1 MTRIRSV
8 QEIQNIQVSNNTA
21 DKLARRYLVRRVDEL
36 IRNGAKEQLDA
47 ITFEV
52 PCMIVFVPMY
62 NRDVLTRALCKHYS
76 KIGFDCQVNDYALT
90 IGWGGES
97 DEQSTTTEVSNEEAE
112 PISDEDNQP
121 LAMKF
126 SIDRPSM
133 AKRVADMK
141 QL

>member
-8 QEIQNIQVSNNTA
+8 QEIQNIQVSHNTA

-76 KIGFDCQVNDYALT
+76 KIGFDCRVQDYALT
-90 IGWGGES
+90 IGWGQES
-97 DEQSTTTEVSNEEAE
+97 DEQSTTTEVSNKDEE
-112 PISDEDNQP
+112 
-121 LAMKF
+121 
-126 SIDRPSM
+126 
-133 AKRVADMK
+133 
-141 QL
+141 